1 MLQLTCGF
9 LVRYNCQ
16 PGNAAVITRIMSVP
30 TNNCH
35 LSNNHDQCNCDCSN
49 NCKCC
54 NVFQVIR
61 HLKVGKTI
69 AINCTKSKVQAGNY
83 FEILLGNTRD
93 KHRFKTSGTFNK
105 MHGML
110 LTEQYLG
117 IFRCL
122 FNSKKYIVSLMF
134 PRLKLHLVSRVFPR
148 SNSHFPTFCFL
159 FYCLHIICDGAAQ
172 TRKKEKTS
180 TRQNY

>member
-1 MLQLTCGF
+1 M
-9 LVRYNCQ
+9 RYNCQ

-30 TNNCH
+30 TNNNCH

-93 KHRFKTSGTFNK
+93 TKCNFNLGNIRDTMYFLELKRHRKIPRYYSVSN
-105 MHGML
+105 
-110 LTEQYLG
+110 
-117 IFRCL
+117 IPCIL
-122 FNSKKYIVSLMF
+122 FNVPEVKI
-134 PRLKLHLVSRVFPR
+134 
-148 SNSHFPTFCFL
+148 TFS
-159 FYCLHIICDGAAQ
+159 ISGIS
-172 TRKKEKTS
+172 EE
-180 TRQNY
+180 